1 MNDCIFCKIIK
12 GEIPSNKVYEDDE
25 IILVRKERGILI
37 HSDGNTNET
46 LLNAVSFYLEKQG
59 LKNKC
64 RVLHRIDLE
73 TTGLVLF
80 SKNLLS
86 YYYINKQ
93 MEDEK
98 IKKVYIAKNFND
110 KEIIKFIQDN
120 KISYSVT
127 DPKNMDGMVEGRHQG
142 IIAVIDDYEYV
153 DYRNMLNDN
162 VVVMLDHLEDPHN
175 FGAIIRTCEAAGIK
189 SIIIPKDRSVS
200 VTSTVM
206 KTSAGALEHVNIA
219 MVNNLVNVI
228 DDFKDNGFFVYAADM
243 DGRNYKDVDY
253 ANKVL
258 LVIGSEGNGVGRLVK
273 KNCDQ
278 ILAIPMSGHVNS
290 LNASVAAAI
299 LIYGIVNK

>member
-1 MNDCIFCKIIK
+1 M
-12 GEIPSNKVYEDDE
+12 KV
-25 IILVRKERGILI
+25 LGKNVF
-37 HSDGNTNET
+37 NE
-46 LLNAVSFYLEKQG
+46 
-59 LKNKC
+59 LKDNVK
-64 RVLHRIDLE
+64 
-73 TTGLVLF
+73 
-80 SKNLLS
+80 S
-86 YYYINKQ
+86 
-93 MEDEK
+93 

-153 DYRNMLNDN
+153 DYKTMLGDN

-219 MVNNLVNVI
+219 MVNNLVNVM

-243 DGRNYKDVDY
+243 DGQNYKDVDF